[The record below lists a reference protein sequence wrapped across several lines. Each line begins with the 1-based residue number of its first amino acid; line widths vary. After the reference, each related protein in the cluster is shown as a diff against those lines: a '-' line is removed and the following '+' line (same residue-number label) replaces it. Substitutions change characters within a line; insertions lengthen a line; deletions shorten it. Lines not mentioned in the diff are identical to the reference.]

1 MIRIPIMVGGEYKA
15 IFETHEA
22 MHFEEIV
29 AFILIEG
36 FGDKKF
42 LQQYAKRN
50 IISVGVGGG
59 PFDEHPKAGS
69 KRKEGEC
76 GATLVAKA
84 LEVDDDPGL
93 KEILKLVLIS
103 DLKGSS
109 QPGDISSLANLI
121 SRQSPKD
128 PEKVI
133 KWVEKAIRAKYKEQF
148 HFHTV
153 TREEFSHA
161 AKVEFVKSEAG
172 VVKMVVIR
180 SDDEQA
186 SKFARSAEGS
196 GAAIIIQKKTSG
208 NIQIYTAQKF
218 GINLDDVARMINLA
232 EQQAGGR
239 VLSTDWEILSAEG
252 TIPGGRWH
260 YFPQGG
266 MILNG
271 SLTYPDVP
279 ATKIT
284 LEQIE
289 RIVRIGVD
297 PSLFPR
303 HCLDS
308 RRCLLK
314 ECDWHSWGLIRC
326 QIRRR

>member
-1 MIRIPIMVGGEYKA
+1 MIRIPIMVGGEHKA

-22 MHFEEIV
+22 IHFEEIV
-29 AFILIEG
+29 AFILIEE
-36 FGDKKF
+36 FGDEKF
-42 LQQYAKRN
+42 LQQYARKGV
-50 IISVGVGGG
+50 ISVGVGGG
-59 PFDEHPKAGS
+59 PLDEHPKAGS

-84 LEVDDDPGL
+84 LEIDDDPGI
-93 KEILKLVLIS
+93 KEILKLALNS
-103 DLKGSS
+103 DLKGNN
-109 QPGDISSLANLI
+109 QPGDISSLANLM

-133 KWVEKAIRAKYKEQF
+133 KWVEKAIRAKYKEQL

-161 AKVEFVKSEAG
+161 VKVEFVKSGAG
-172 VVKMVVIR
+172 VVKMAVII

-186 SKFARSAEGS
+186 SKFARSTEGP
-196 GAAIIIQKKTSG
+196 GAAIVIQRKTSG
-208 NIQIYTAQKF
+208 NVQIYTAKKF
-218 GINLDDVARMINLA
+218 GINLDDVARMINLT
-232 EQQAGGR
+232 EQQVGGR
-239 VLSTDWEILSAEG
+239 ILSTDWKTLSAEG

-279 ATKIT
+279 ATKIP

-289 RIVRIGVD
+289 RIIRIGVN
-297 PSLFPR
+297 PK
-303 HCLDS
+303 
-308 RRCLLK
+308 LLPPYCVESCIYRK
-314 ECDWHSWGLIRC
+314 CDWYPWRLQRC
-326 QIRRR
+326 QDIRRD